1 MSRVLGRSFQSL
13 SRRCSLP
20 SKRLS
25 PCQSILSQA
34 RLHNPRTYSTEATVT
49 KSSSPQPPSLSA
61 QSSPTDSSVYLA
73 KHLST
78 LFSPLQFPQELA
90 TRILTHASH
99 RDAHISHNAR
109 LSFIGR
115 RVLKSYLLLMLHSS
129 GTNLDYDYITEKVL
143 HTHVLGEFVAP
154 KWDLGRVMRWT
165 PVNIDPRVASAAT
178 GELDHLDPKLSWSIG
193 LYKVQGTAVEAVIGG
208 IYHQFGGS
216 VAHNVFHTRLLPHIL
231 LPGRPEGLP
240 DSLHDHALKIC
251 QQLGGVNAPLVS
263 GNSNSA

>member
-25 PCQSILSQA
+25 PCQSVLSQA

-115 RVLKSYLLLMLHSS
+115 RVLNSYLLLMLHSS
-129 GTNLDYDYITEKVL
+129 
-143 HTHVLGEFVAP
+143 GEFVAP